1 MPAQPDVNFVSAVKQ
16 NTSEVIAKRMNTPRL
31 KMDHSPC
38 AGLRCLCAV
47 ALIVLTTNAPLVL
60 AQQPQPAP
68 VVADNEYQVGAILWT
83 QTSGEIRA
91 LYYQAFALARM
102 MLDRDLKM
110 KHKGKLKRA
119 IVVDVDETILDNSP
133 FQALLV
139 KERKE
144 FSQQDWAKWTSSA
157 QAAALPGAVEFLR
170 YADAKGVRVF
180 YVTNRREAE
189 RAGTEANLKQQ
200 GFPGVSAETV
210 LLRADTG
217 SKEARRTKVAEQY
230 RIVLLM
236 GDNLN
241 DLAAVF
247 EQKTVAARLAAVE
260 QNRDQFGT
268 HFIVLPNAMYG
279 DWENAIYTDAQP
291 GQPRDQQRK
300 GALKPFT
307 PQP

>member
-1 MPAQPDVNFVSAVKQ
+1 MPAQSAVNFVPAVKQ
-16 NTSEVIAKRMNTPRL
+16 NTFEVTAKRMNNPRL
-31 KMDHSPC
+31 KVGRPRR
-38 AGLRCLCAV
+38 AGLRCLCAFI
-47 ALIVLTTNAPLVL
+47 LFTLTTNASFVV
-60 AQQPQPAP
+60 AQQPQSAP
-68 VVADNEYQVGAILWT
+68 VADNEYQLGALLWT

-102 MLDRDLKM
+102 LLDRDLKT

-119 IVVDVDETILDNSP
+119 VVVDVDETVLDNSP
-133 FQALLV
+133 FQAALV
-139 KERKE
+139 KERE
-144 FSQQDWAKWTSSA
+144 EYSQQDWAKWTSSA

-170 YADAKGVRVF
+170 YADSKGVRVF
-180 YVTNRREAE
+180 YITNRKEAE

-210 LLRADTG
+210 LLRADTS
-217 SKEARRTKVAEQY
+217 SKEPRRQRVAEQY

-241 DLAAVF
+241 DLAAAF
-247 EQKTVAARLAAVE
+247 EQRTVAARLLAVE

-279 DWENAIYTDAQP
+279 DWENAIYNDAQT
-291 GQPRDQQRK
+291 GRPRDQQRK
-300 GALKPFT
+300 SALKPFM

>member
-1 MPAQPDVNFVSAVKQ
+1 
-16 NTSEVIAKRMNTPRL
+16 MNTPRL
-31 KMDHSPC
+31 KVGRRPR
-38 AGLRCLCAV
+38 AGLLCLCAF
-47 ALIVLTTNAPLVL
+47 ALTALTTNVPFAV
-60 AQQPQPAP
+60 AQQTQPAP
-68 VVADNEYQVGAILWT
+68 VADNEYQVGAILWT

-102 MLDRDLKM
+102 MLDRDLKA
-110 KHKGKLKRA
+110 KHKSKLKRA
-119 IVVDVDETILDNSP
+119 MVVDVDETVLDNSP
-133 FQALLV
+133 FQAALV
-139 KERKE
+139 KEHKE
-144 FSQQDWAKWTSSA
+144 YSQQDWAKWTSSA
-157 QAAALPGAVEFLR
+157 QAMALPGAVEFLR

-180 YVTNRREAE
+180 YITNRREAE

-210 LLRADTG
+210 LLRADTS
-217 SKEARRTKVAEQY
+217 SKEPRRQKVAEAY

-247 EQKTVAARLAAVE
+247 EQSTSAERIAAVE
-260 QNRDQFGT
+260 QNKAEFGP

-279 DWENAIYTDAQP
+279 DWENAIYKGAQP
-291 GQPRDQQRK
+291 GETRDASRK
-300 GALKPFT
+300 HALKPFT